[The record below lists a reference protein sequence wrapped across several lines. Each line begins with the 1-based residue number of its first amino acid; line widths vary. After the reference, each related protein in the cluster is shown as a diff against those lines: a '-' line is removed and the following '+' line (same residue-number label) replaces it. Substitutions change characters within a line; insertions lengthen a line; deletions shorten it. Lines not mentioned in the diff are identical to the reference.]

1 MAGWIALN
9 EVVQA
14 SSSTKTTAI
23 VNEAQRTSVITCPD
37 ASFPISLLPTM
48 HVGVCRTVL
57 RMQGVHSLKGKR
69 GIIGSLRARVR
80 NKYNV
85 SIAEISD
92 NDSWQTATLGMTS
105 VSNDPVVS
113 EKMLAAVLDFIERG
127 RDGIEIVECERE
139 VISGF

>member
-1 MAGWIALN
+1 
-9 EVVQA
+9 
-14 SSSTKTTAI
+14 
-23 VNEAQRTSVITCPD
+23 
-37 ASFPISLLPTM
+37 
-48 HVGVCRTVL
+48 
-57 RMQGVHSLKGKR
+57 
-69 GIIGSLRARVR
+69 VR